1 MLLVATKGVRENTEE
16 FKGTNLIRI
25 NNIIK
30 EKVSFNLVYELLTG
44 RANSTNTIVMGK
56 ILISNNIK
64 TWFNPLA
71 RCKRTVQNNIL
82 KSKLRPDRIN
92 FS

>member
-16 FKGTNLIRI
+16 FKGTSLIRI

-30 EKVSFNLVYELLTG
+30 EKVSFSLVYELLTG

-56 ILISNNIK
+56 ILISNSIK

-71 RCKRTVQNNIL
+71 RCKRTVQIL
-82 KSKLRPDRIN
+82 YLSL
-92 FS
+92 S